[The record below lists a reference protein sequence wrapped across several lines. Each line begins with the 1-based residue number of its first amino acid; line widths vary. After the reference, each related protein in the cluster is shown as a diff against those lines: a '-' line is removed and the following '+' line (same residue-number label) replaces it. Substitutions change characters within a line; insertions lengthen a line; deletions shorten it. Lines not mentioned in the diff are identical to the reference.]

1 MNGGR
6 QWTSFDVRFITSTR
20 IGITKVD
27 VHLKMFYKILQNG
40 NIIHDNDCL
49 QYGLYTVHAIEDS
62 PKQIP

>member
-1 MNGGR
+1 MDKFWCVIHNLNTNR
-6 QWTSFDVRFITSTR
+6 HNKSWCAPQDV
-20 IGITKVD
+20 
-27 VHLKMFYKILQNG
+27 LQDSAEW